1 MNDYKPFKFWCQHV
15 LPLIYDDS
23 LSYYELLCKVV
34 NYINQLLGDVSTLS
48 AAFTQ
53 LKAYVDNY
61 FSSVDFQT
69 MANEKLDEMAENG
82 ELQNIIGKFLPVLYV
97 ETVADISTLETIDFL
112 SNNANVKIIKTK
124 GYYSVN
130 DGGATTFYIGETAD
144 NDVPISIEIATNV
157 YANVMKKSRYY
168 AAELGFKNDRGET
181 NNTRVFNALHP
192 CKCEILF
199 DSGYYA
205 FDELLITKNNH
216 YFSFIGMS
224 DKSPAISARYGNVS
238 DMYRGNQTFFI
249 PYRSQQR
256 HIMKIG
262 GDNNYTDM
270 TTATALDNI
279 YFTGFK
285 ISGITF
291 TDDNIEM
298 MGDFKFDTNSNKYI
312 RGHLLFIEYCAM
324 ISGDLQFR
332 NSTSLPFGLRNT
344 WEHYYK
350 FIIMRS
356 IFLIERY
363 GEKAACIEMF
373 SKTSPTGNI
382 TAFNVDLI
390 DVEGFQTPVLSVESA
405 ANFGASTIGNIQV
418 EGSINNNNNNNPSNS
433 EKPYANIRS
442 ALFIP
447 ASNYTERDINKG
459 YEKFLGSTM
468 IPLIHAN
475 GANGVII
482 NNIQMQNVGLQ
493 YFTTNGIID
502 APTWYVHGLIAGY
515 NGIKIIN
522 VVHDTTFHY
531 FNVFKNGG
539 LPEINA
545 AARHCTIVNYM
556 CDKSQLIPAL
566 DSSYDWHYRAICES
580 GCEIIHS
587 SIPLYSG
594 DMCYSND
601 TDIDYLCGSIG
612 RICYIND
619 YLLSGH
625 SRRMLFILSK
635 IPVIIQPRILGICN
649 GIVLSARRENST
661 IKVNRYINGEL
672 VDSTPLST
680 ADGAFMQ
687 TTYTLPKSA
696 NYNEYEIVYEPD
708 ASATGDKWIRI
719 AELNVVKTEGIRFV
733 TRTFTTNENGNGFV
747 SAFSKEWIVSA
758 VSTDANENVYLIPY
772 VTNGNNRLMCF
783 SADNAPYASKT
794 FNVTL
799 GVIPKESL

>member
-15 LPLIYDDS
+15 LPLVYDDS

-48 AAFTQ
+48 TAFTQ
-53 LKAYVDNY
+53 LKSYVDNY

-69 MANEKLDEMAENG
+69 MVDEKLDEMSENG
-82 ELQNIIGKFLPVLYV
+82 DLQNIIGKFLPVLYV
-97 ETVADISTLETIDFL
+97 NTVDDISALETIDFL

-124 GYYSVN
+124 GFYSVN
-130 DGGATTFYIGETAD
+130 DGGASTFYISETPD
-144 NDVPISIEIATNV
+144 DVPISVKISTNA
-157 YANVMKKSRYY
+157 YANIMKKSRYY

-181 NNTRVFNALHP
+181 DNAVVFNALRP

-216 YFSFIGMS
+216 YFSFIGVS
-224 DKSPAISARYGNVS
+224 DKSPAISARYGNDS

-270 TTATALDNI
+270 TTAPALDNI

-390 DVEGFQTPVLSVESA
+390 DVEGFQTPILSVENA
-405 ANFGASTIGNIQV
+405 ANFGASTIGVIQV
-418 EGSINNNNNNNPSNS
+418 EGSINNNNGGGNS
-433 EKPYANIRS
+433 ERPYANIRS

-447 ASNYTERDINKG
+447 TSNYTETDIING
-459 YEKFLGSTM
+459 YEKFLGATM

-482 NNIQMQNVGLQ
+482 NNVQMQSVGLQ

-502 APTWYVHGLIAGY
+502 APTWYVHGLISGY
-515 NGIKIIN
+515 NGIKILN
-522 VVHDTTFHY
+522 VVQDTTFHY

-594 DMCYSND
+594 DMCYSNN
-601 TDIDYLCGSIG
+601 TDIDYLCSSIG
-612 RICYIND
+612 RNCYIND
-619 YLLSGH
+619 YVLSGH
-625 SRRMLFILSK
+625 SRRMLFISSR
-635 IPVIIQPRILGICN
+635 IPVIIQPRILGVCN

-687 TTYTLPKSA
+687 TTYTLPTTA

-708 ASATGDKWIRI
+708 TSAPGDKWVRI
-719 AELNVVKTEGIRFV
+719 AEMTVMKNEGIRFI
-733 TRTFTTNENGNGFV
+733 TKSITTNANGT
-747 SAFSKEWIVSA
+747 AFISNFTKEYVIYANSINN
-758 VSTDANENVYLIPY
+758 TDNIALTPY
-772 VTNGNNRLMCF
+772 VGDGNNRVLCIY
-783 SADNAPYASKT
+783 ADTSAPYANKT
-794 FNVTL
+794 FDVML
-799 GVIPKESL
+799 GVIPKSSL

>member
-1 MNDYKPFKFWCQHV
+1 MSNYKPFKFWCQQV
-15 LPLIYDDS
+15 LPLVYDDS
-23 LSYYELLCKVV
+23 ISYYELLCKVV
-34 NYINQLLGDVSTLS
+34 NYINQLLGDVSALS
-48 AAFTQ
+48 TAFTQ

-69 MANEKLDEMAENG
+69 MVDEKLDEMAEKG
-82 ELQNIIGKFLPVLYV
+82 ELQNIVGKFLPVLYV
-97 ETVADISTLETIDFL
+97 DTVDDISSLETIDFL
-112 SNNANVKIIKTK
+112 SNNANVKIIKTR

-130 DGGATTFYIGETAD
+130 DGGASTFYIGETAD
-144 NDVPISIEIATNV
+144 NDVPRSIEINTNV
-157 YANVMKKSRYY
+157 YANIMKKSRYY

-181 NNTRVFNALHP
+181 NNTAVFNALHP

-224 DKSPAISARYGNVS
+224 DKSPAISARYGNDS

-249 PYRSQQR
+249 PYRPQQR

-270 TTATALDNI
+270 TTAETLNNI

-298 MGDFKFDTNSNKYI
+298 AGDFKFDANSNKYI

-324 ISGDLQFR
+324 INGDLQFR

-390 DVEGFQTPVLSVESA
+390 DVEGIQTPILSVETA
-405 ANFGASTIGNIQV
+405 ANFGASTIGVIQV
-418 EGSINNNNNNNPSNS
+418 EGSINNNNGGGNS
-433 EKPYANIRS
+433 GRPYANIRS

-447 ASNYTERDINKG
+447 ASDYTETDINKG
-459 YEKFLGSTM
+459 YEKFLGATM

-482 NNIQMQNVGLQ
+482 NNIQMQSVGLQ
-493 YFTTNGIID
+493 YFTINGIID
-502 APTWYVHGLIAGY
+502 APTWYVHGLISGY

-522 VVHDTTFHY
+522 VVQDTTFHY

-566 DSSYDWHYRAICES
+566 NSSYDWHYRAICES

-601 TDIDYLCGSIG
+601 TDIDYLCSSIG
-612 RICYIND
+612 RNCYIND

-625 SRRMLFILSK
+625 SRRMLFISSK
-635 IPVIIQPRILGICN
+635 IPVIIQPRILGVCN
-649 GIVLSARRENST
+649 GIVLSARRANST
-661 IKVNRYINGEL
+661 ITVNRYINGTL

-680 ADGAFMQ
+680 PDGAFMQ
-687 TTYTLPKSA
+687 TTYTLPTKA
-696 NYNEYEIVYEPD
+696 NYNEYEIIYEPD
-708 ASATGDKWIRI
+708 ANATGDKWIRI
-719 AELNVVKTEGIRFV
+719 AEMNVMKNEGIMFI
-733 TRTFTTNENGNGFV
+733 TKTITTNANGT
-747 SAFSKEWIVSA
+747 AFISNFTKEYVIYANSINN
-758 VSTDANENVYLIPY
+758 TDNIALTPY
-772 VTNGNNRLMCF
+772 VGDGNNRLLCI
-783 SADNAPYASKT
+783 SVDTTAPYANKT
-794 FNVTL
+794 FDVML
-799 GVIPKESL
+799 GVIPRSSL

>member
-1 MNDYKPFKFWCQHV
+1 MNDHKPFKFWCQHV
-15 LPLIYDDS
+15 LPLVYDDS

-48 AAFTQ
+48 RAFTQ
-53 LKAYVDNY
+53 LKSYVDNY
-61 FSSVDFQT
+61 FSTVDFQT
-69 MANEKLDEMAENG
+69 MVDEKLDEMAENG

-97 ETVADISTLETIDFL
+97 DSVGDISTLETVDFL
-112 SNNANVKIIKTK
+112 ANNTNVKIIKTK
-124 GYYSVN
+124 GYYSIN
-130 DGGATTFYIGETAD
+130 DGGASTFYIGETAD
-144 NDVPISIEIATNV
+144 NDVPLSIEISTNV
-157 YANVMKKSRYY
+157 YANIMKKSRYY

-181 NNTRVFNALHP
+181 NNTLVFNALHP

-216 YFSFIGMS
+216 YLSFIGMS
-224 DKSPAISARYGNVS
+224 DKSPAISEKYGNVS
-238 DMYRGNQTFFI
+238 DMYRGVQTFFI
-249 PYRSQQR
+249 PYRSQQK

-270 TTATALDNI
+270 TTAGTLNNI

-350 FIIMRS
+350 YIIMRS

-363 GEKAACIEMF
+363 GETAACIEMF

-418 EGSINNNNNNNPSNS
+418 EGSINNNNGGSNS
-433 EKPYANIRS
+433 KRPYANIRS

-447 ASNYTERDINKG
+447 TSNYTETDINNG
-459 YEKFLGSTM
+459 YEKFLGATM

-482 NNIQMQNVGLQ
+482 NNVQMQNVGLQ
-493 YFTTNGIID
+493 YFTINGIID
-502 APTWYVHGLIAGY
+502 APTWYVHGLISGY

-522 VVHDTTFHY
+522 VVQDTTFHY

-566 DSSYDWHYRAICES
+566 NSSYDWHYRAICES

-594 DMCYSND
+594 DMCYSNN

-612 RICYIND
+612 RNCYIND

-625 SRRMLFILSK
+625 SRRMLFISSQ
-635 IPVIIQPRILGICN
+635 IPVIIQPRILGVCN
-649 GIVLSARRENST
+649 GIVLSARRANCT
-661 IKVNRYINGEL
+661 IKVNRYINGTL

-687 TTYTLPKSA
+687 TTYTLPTKA

-708 ASATGDKWIRI
+708 TSAAGDKWVRI
-719 AELNVVKTEGIRFV
+719 AELNVIKNEGIRFI
-733 TRTFTTNENGNGFV
+733 TKSITTNANGTTFISNFT
-747 SAFSKEWIVSA
+747 KEYVIYANSINN
-758 VSTDANENVYLIPY
+758 TDNIALTPY
-772 VTNGNNRLMCF
+772 VGDGNNRLLCI
-783 SADNAPYASKT
+783 SVDTTAPYANKT
-794 FNVTL
+794 FDVML
-799 GVIPKESL
+799 GVIPKSSL